1 MASISSTAAGA
12 WSSTGTWA
20 GGVIPA
26 TGDDVTITHAV
37 TLADARTIGRSG
49 VASTIDLTIGS
60 SGSLTIQNGGT
71 LTVRGSC
78 LINVGV
84 LRIEGG
90 GTYRFDASLASSPS
104 TTSYYIAPNSDSN
117 GCRLELAGTSNA
129 SRAIITSVRTNGAA
143 KGWINGE
150 NALFAMYLDA
160 NWFRL
165 SELGHHSTLR
175 AISSSGFN
183 ARRYIFRNGITEA
196 SVDRILA
203 STGNST
209 DVLLENVV
217 MLQSERFEL
226 GGSAMPDT
234 GKQIIVN
241 DCTFLC
247 ETWTPARNI
256 EFRRSYF
263 LNGLFAS
270 EDTAFCSVW
279 DDCFIEK
286 LGDGGSALSMIEPGT
301 GAVLGRTFMLQNNPS
316 ATNPHWVGW
325 RSGAPARTILMRRWW
340 FEAVSP
346 DSAAGDIV
354 FAPNGT
360 GRVLEV
366 EQCGTLPNPNSLPP
380 GSLVNKGG
388 ASPHT
393 GIVRVRHC
401 TIYTDGT
408 LSGLYLDESGT
419 NAADSV
425 PVVQNNLAWSRTS
438 RAGSIVWREPGSTE
452 TSGVGST
459 WGHNAFWNVTNVT
472 SPENP
477 KLGYNG
483 GTAGALVSGTLSGL
497 TTDLDSVNPQFVD
510 DARNLAKFGRDVGG
524 YSGTDA
530 AVRAAVIAALRA
542 RPNPADSNYNAA
554 VSIGALLDYIEA
566 GFAPTNPAMDS
577 ASDAIAGGWRGAVE
591 GVVPGVQL
599 TPDGTISNTSW
610 TAVGAATLHAAL
622 AAGDSDAITSSTN
635 GAVATVSL
643 TDPVPN
649 LTALTS
655 VVVMLRHR
663 VT

>member
-1 MASISSTAAGA
+1 PTRNAGKEYI
-12 WSSTGTWA
+12 
-20 GGVIPA
+20 V
-26 TGDDVTITHAV
+26 
-37 TLADARTIGRSG
+37 RN
-49 VASTIDLTIGS
+49 STILP
-60 SGSLTIQNGGT
+60 
-71 LTVRGSC
+71 
-78 LINVGV
+78 
-84 LRIEGG
+84 E
-90 GTYRFDASLASSPS
+90 F
-104 TTSYYIAPNSDSN
+104 
-117 GCRLELAGTSNA
+117 
-129 SRAIITSVRTNGAA
+129 
-143 KGWINGE
+143 W
-150 NALFAMYLDA
+150 
-160 NWFRL
+160 
-165 SELGHHSTLR
+165 
-175 AISSSGFN
+175 
-183 ARRYIFRNGITEA
+183 
-196 SVDRILA
+196 
-203 STGNST
+203 T
-209 DVLLENVV
+209 DVGA
-217 MLQSERFEL
+217 LQVT
-226 GGSAMPDT
+226 DT
-234 GKQIIVN
+234 
-241 DCTFLC
+241 TFNEVFC
-247 ETWTPARNI
+247 SDDAQ
-256 EFRRSYF
+256 
-263 LNGLFAS
+263 
-270 EDTAFCSVW
+270 FCSVW
-279 DDCFIEK
+279 ERNV
-286 LGDGGSALSMIEPGT
+286 LLRQWENGGGGMVMLSAPNNG
-301 GAVLGRTFMLQNNPS
+301 VLGRTFLMHPS
-316 ATNPHWVGW
+316 TTSTNPHYIGI
-325 RSGAPARTILMRRWW
+325 RASPAPRTQRHRRWII
-340 FEAVSP
+340 ESASP
-346 DSAAGDIV
+346 DSAAGDIF
-354 FAPNGT
+354 FAPT
-360 GRVLEV
+360 GAGYKTIY
-366 EQCGTLPNPNSLPP
+366 EQCITLPNPADEPP
-380 GSLVNKGG
+380 GCLVNKGH
-388 ASPHT
+388 ATLNQALVELH
-393 GIVRVRHC
+393 HC

-483 GTAGALVSGTLSGL
+483 GTAGPLATGTLSGL
-497 TTDLDSVNPQFVD
+497 TTDLNANPQFVD
-510 DARNLAKFGRDVGG
+510 DTRSLAKFGRDVGG

-566 GFAPTNPAMDS
+566 GFAPTNPALDS

-599 TPDGTISNTSW
+599 TPDSTISNTSW

>member
-12 WSSTGTWA
+12 WSSTATWA
-20 GGVIPA
+20 GGVVPGN
-26 TGDDVTITHAV
+26 GDDVTIAHAV

-49 VASTIDLTIGS
+49 IATTIDLTIGS
-60 SGSLTIQNGGT
+60 GGSLTIQNGGT

-90 GTYRFDASLASSPS
+90 GTYRFDASLAASPS
-104 TTSYYIAPNSDSN
+104 TTSYYIAPNSDSA
-117 GCRLELAGTSNA
+117 GCRFEMAGASDA
-129 SRAIITSVRTNGAA
+129 SRAVLTSVRTSGAA
-143 KGWINGE
+143 KGWISGE
-150 NALFAMYLDA
+150 SGLFVMYLDF
-160 NWFRL
+160 NWYRL

-175 AISSSGFN
+175 AITSAGFG
-183 ARRYIFRNGITEA
+183 ARRYYFRNGITEA

-203 STGNST
+203 STGSST
-209 DVLLENVV
+209 DVLLENVI

-226 GGSAMPDT
+226 GGSGMPDA
-234 GKQIIVN
+234 GKQIVVN

-247 ETWTPARNI
+247 ELWTPARAI

-263 LNGLFAS
+263 YNGLFAS
-270 EDTAFCSVW
+270 EDTAFCLVW
-279 DDCFIEK
+279 EDCFIEK
-286 LGDGGSALSMIEPGT
+286 MGDGGSAITMIEPGT
-301 GAVLGRTFMLQNNPS
+301 VDGLGRTFMLHNNPS

-325 RSGAPARTILMRRWW
+325 RAGAPARTIPMRRWW
-340 FEAVSP
+340 FESVSP

-354 FAPNGT
+354 FAPSGV
-360 GRVLEV
+360 GRVVEL
-366 EQCGTLPNPNSLPP
+366 EQCGTLPNPANLPP
-380 GSLVNKGG
+380 GCLANKGG

-393 GIVRVRHC
+393 GTLRVRHC
-401 TIYTDGT
+401 TIYTDGN

-425 PVVQNNLAWSRTS
+425 PQVQNNLLWSRTP
-438 RAGSIVWREPGSTE
+438 RAGSLVWREPGSTA
-452 TSGVGST
+452 TSGVGSG
-459 WGHNAFWNVTNVT
+459 WGHNAFWNVTNIT
-472 SPENP
+472 SAENP

-483 GTAGALVSGTLSGL
+483 GSAGALVTGTLSGL
-497 TTDLDSVNPQFVD
+497 TTDLNSVNPGFVD
-510 DARNLAKFGRDVGG
+510 DTRNLAEFGRDVGG
-524 YSGTDA
+524 YTGTDA
-530 AVRAAVIAALRA
+530 AVRAAVLVALRA
-542 RPNPADSNYNAA
+542 RPNPADGAFNAA

-566 GFAPTNPAMDS
+566 GFAPTNAALDS

-599 TPDGTISNTSW
+599 TPDGTVSNTSW

-622 AAGDSDAITSSTN
+622 ASGDADYIESSTN

-655 VVVMLRHR
+655 VVVAIRHR

>member
-1 MASISSTAAGA
+1 MASISSAAAGA

-26 TGDDVTITHAV
+26 AGDDVTITHAV
-37 TLADARTIGRSG
+37 TLADSRTIGRSG

-60 SGSLTIQNGGT
+60 SGSLTIQAGGT

-117 GCRLELAGTSNA
+117 GCRLELAGASA
-129 SRAIITSVRTNGAA
+129 SSRAVITSVRTGGAA

-150 NALFAMYLDA
+150 TALFVMYLDA
-160 NWFRL
+160 TWFRL

-175 AISSSGFN
+175 AISSAGFN
-183 ARRYIFRNGITEA
+183 ARRYYFRHGIVEA

-203 STGNST
+203 STGTGT
-209 DVLLENVV
+209 DVLLENVT

-226 GGSAMPDT
+226 GGSAMPDP
-234 GKQIIVN
+234 GKQIVVN

-247 ETWTPARNI
+247 ETWTPARSI

-263 LNGLFAS
+263 YNGLFSS
-270 EDTAFCSVW
+270 EDTAFCAVW
-279 DDCFIEK
+279 EDCFVEK

-301 GAVLGRTFMLQNNPS
+301 GAVLGRTYMLHNNPS
-316 ATNPHWVGW
+316 ATNPHWVGF
-325 RSGAPARTILMRRWW
+325 RAGAPARTILMRRWW

-346 DSAAGDIV
+346 NSADGDIV
-354 FAPNGT
+354 FAPTGS
-360 GRVLEV
+360 GRVVEL
-366 EQCGTLPNPNSLPP
+366 EQCATLPNPANLPP
-380 GSLVNKGG
+380 GCLANKGG

-393 GIVRVRHC
+393 GTLRVRHC

-419 NAADSV
+419 SAADSV
-425 PVVQNNLAWSRTS
+425 PQVQNNLAWSRTS
-438 RAGSIVWREPGSTE
+438 RPGSIVWREPGSTA
-452 TSGVGST
+452 TSGIGSA
-459 WGHNAFWNVTNVT
+459 WGYNVFHNVTNVT
-472 SPENP
+472 SAENP

-483 GTAGALVSGTLSGL
+483 GTAGALVTGTLSGL
-497 TTDLDSVNPQFVD
+497 TTDLNADPQFVD

-530 AVRAAVIAALRA
+530 AVRAAVLAALRA
-542 RPNPADSNYNAA
+542 RPNPADANYNAA

-566 GFAPTNPAMDS
+566 GFAPTNPSLDS

-591 GVVPGVQL
+591 GVIPGVAL
-599 TPDGTISNTSW
+599 TPDATITNTTW

-622 AAGDSDAITSSTN
+622 ASGGADYIASSTD

-643 TDPVPN
+643 SDPVPN

-655 VVVMLRHR
+655 VVISFRHR

>member
-1 MASISSTAAGA
+1 MPSIASAAAGA
-12 WSSTGTWA
+12 WSSTATWA
-20 GGVIPA
+20 GGVVPGN
-26 TGDDVTITHAV
+26 GDDVTIAHAV

-49 VASTIDLTIGS
+49 IATTIDLTIGS
-60 SGSLTIQNGGT
+60 GGSLTIQNGGT

-78 LINVGV
+78 LVNVGV

-160 NWFRL
+160 DWFRL

-183 ARRYIFRNGITEA
+183 ARRYILRNGIVEA

-203 STGNST
+203 STGTST
-209 DVLLENVV
+209 DMLLENVV
-217 MLQSERFEL
+217 MLQGERFEL
-226 GGSAMPDT
+226 GGGAMPDT

-263 LNGLFAS
+263 FNGLFSS

-279 DDCFIEK
+279 EDCFIEK
-286 LGDGGSALSMIEPGT
+286 LGDGGAALSMIEPGT
-301 GAVLGRTFMLQNNPS
+301 GAVLGRTFMLHNNAS

-325 RSGAPARTILMRRWW
+325 RAGAPARTILMRRWW
-340 FEAVSP
+340 FEAVSVN
-346 DSAAGDIV
+346 SAPGDII
-354 FAPNGT
+354 FAPNGA
-360 GRVLEV
+360 GRAVVL
-366 EQCGTLPNPNSLPP
+366 EQCGTLPNPANLPP
-380 GSLVNKGG
+380 GSIANKGG

-393 GIVRVRHC
+393 GSLRTRHC
-401 TIYTDGT
+401 TLYTAGQ

-425 PVVQNNLAWSRTS
+425 PEVANNICWSRTPT
-438 RAGSIVWREPGSTE
+438 PGSLVYRETGSTA
-452 TSGVGST
+452 TSGIGAS
-459 WGHNAFWNVTNVT
+459 WGYNVFHNVTNVT
-472 SPENP
+472 SAENP

-483 GTAGALVSGTLSGL
+483 GTAGALVTGTLSGL
-497 TTDLDSVNPQFVD
+497 TTDLNVNPQFVD
-510 DARNLAKFGRDVGG
+510 DTRNVVQFGRTVGG
-524 YSGTDA
+524 YTGTDA
-530 AVRAAVIAALRA
+530 AVRASVLAALRA
-542 RPNPADSNYNAA
+542 RPNTADAAYNAA
-554 VSIGALLDYIEA
+554 VSITALLDWVEA
-566 GFAPTNPAMDS
+566 GFSPTNVAVQS
-577 ASDAIAGGWRGAVE
+577 ASDALVDGWRGAVV
-591 GVVPGVQL
+591 GVL
-599 TPDGTISNTSW
+599 STPPSIGRRTS
-610 TAVGAATLHAAL
+610 AGGAPLR
-622 AAGDSDAITSSTN
+622 
-635 GAVATVSL
+635 SL
-643 TDPVPN
+643 TRSRLAGV
-649 LTALTS
+649 
-655 VVVMLRHR
+655 
-663 VT
+663 